1 MSESG
6 GVSGVRLN
14 AASQQVPGGENPLL
28 ELRNI
33 SVRFG
38 GTQAL
43 SEVSL
48 RLARG
53 EILGL
58 CGENGAGKSTL
69 MKVASGI
76 YPLGI
81 YTGQVLLDGEEHNFR
96 SVQEAKRAGVVLI
109 PQELLIAPDLSIEDN
124 MFAGSLP
131 TKRGLVAQRV
141 LRAEAKKW
149 LAFFGI
155 NVDPAQPA
163 AVLSP
168 AEQRLAVIA
177 AALSRSA
184 RVLILDEPTASLSE
198 QDAEHLFDHL
208 RRLSEDGVP
217 SVFISHRL
225 DEVLSLCHRITVL
238 RNGQEVGTLRPG
250 EASMSELIRA
260 MLGHELSA
268 ELERKE
274 KKGAASRVPASARE
288 VLRVSGLTIGDPIV
302 RSKIRVEDASFMI
315 REGEVL
321 GLFGLVGSGRT
332 EIARAI
338 VGAWAGSVTGEVSLN
353 GQTFSNRSPTRALA
367 RGMGMLTEDRKKT
380 GLFPFHTISGN
391 LAAARLQL
399 RGRSAKLD
407 KSGVSDV
414 RRDIEAIRT
423 LGIRPPRPTAPIET
437 LSGGNQQKVVLGRWF
452 ECEPRL
458 LILDEPTIGVDIGA
472 REQIYEILRGV
483 AQSGVAV
490 MVISSDVQE
499 IETLCDR
506 AIVLR
511 RGRVVADF
519 PDMPPMNQL
528 IEVAQGAHDD
538 QGHDEEG

>member
-6 GVSGVRLN
+6 VGLHATSGGLR
-14 AASQQVPGGENPLL
+14 GGEDTLL
-28 ELRNI
+28 ELRDM

-43 SEVSL
+43 SDVSL
-48 RLARG
+48 RLAKG

-69 MKVASGI
+69 MKIASGL
-76 YPLGI
+76 YPSGM
-81 YTGQVLLDGEEHNFR
+81 YTGQVLLDGVEHNFR
-96 SVQEAKRAGVVLI
+96 SVQDAQRAGVVLI
-109 PQELLIAPDLSIEDN
+109 PQELMIAPELSIEEN

-131 TKRGLVAQRV
+131 TKRGLVAQRA
-141 LRAEAKKW
+141 LRAEARKW

-155 NVDPAQPA
+155 TVDPARPA

-184 RVLILDEPTASLSE
+184 KVLILDEPTASLSD
-198 QDAEHLFDHL
+198 QDAQHLFDHL
-208 RRLSEDGVP
+208 RRLSRSGVP
-217 SVFISHRL
+217 SIFISHRL

-238 RNGQEVGTLRPG
+238 RNGREVATLRPG

-268 ELERKE
+268 ELEQKE
-274 KKGAASRVPASARE
+274 RKGAPSRVPASAPE
-288 VLRVSGLTIGDPIV
+288 VLRVSGLTLGDPIL
-302 RSKIRVEDASFMI
+302 RSKIRVEDASFTI

-321 GLFGLVGSGRT
+321 GLFGLIGSGRT

-338 VGAWAGSVTGEVSLN
+338 FGAWPGSVTGEVSLS
-353 GQTFSNRSPTRALA
+353 GERFDNRSPTRSLA
-367 RGMGMLTEDRKKT
+367 RGIGMLTEDRKKT

-399 RGRSAKLD
+399 RGSRAPGNEN
-407 KSGVSDV
+407 GVSDH

-423 LGIRPPRPTAPIET
+423 LGIRPANPAAPIES
-437 LSGGNQQKVVLGRWF
+437 LSGGNQQKVLLGRWV
-452 ECEPRL
+452 ECKPKL
-458 LILDEPTIGVDIGA
+458 LILDEPTVGVDIGA
-472 REQIYEILRGV
+472 RQQIYESLRSL
-483 AQSGVAV
+483 AASGLAV
-490 MVISSDVQE
+490 MVISSDVTE

-511 RGRVVADF
+511 RGRVAADF
-519 PDMPPMNQL
+519 SYMPSVDQL
-528 IEVAQGAHDD
+528 VEVAQGGRNDS
-538 QGHDEEG
+538 E